1 MKKLWLAGVA
11 LASLAFAGSAYAQD
25 ITVGVAGPM
34 TGQYASFGTQLKNG
48 AEAAVADI
56 NAAGGVM
63 GKKLKLEIGD
73 DACDPKQARAVGE
86 KFASEKLPFVAG
98 HYCSSSS
105 IPASEAYA
113 DGGVL
118 QITPASTN
126 PTFTDRKLWNTFRVC
141 GRDDQQGTI
150 AGDYIAKNYKGKNI
164 AILQDKSTYGKGLAD
179 EMKKA
184 LNKAGVKEKMYEA
197 YTQGD
202 KDFNSLVSKMKANK
216 IDVVYVGGYHTEAGL
231 ILRQMRGQ
239 GMQSQ
244 MISGDAIATNE
255 FWSITGPAGEGMMFT
270 FGSDPRK
277 RADRRRGGEKVQGQG
292 RRSRGLHTLH
302 LRRDANLVAGGGQG
316 QDHRRQ
322 EGRRRR
328 SRPASG
334 RPCSAPSA
342 MMRRATS
349 PRSTTCST
357 SGARTAST
365 KRCRPAKDRSHP
377 PQSAA

>member
-1 MKKLWLAGVA
+1 MKTMWLAGVA
-11 LASLAFAGSAYAQD
+11 LGASLALAGTASAQD
-25 ITVGVAGPM
+25 ITIGVAGPM

-86 KFASEKLPFVAG
+86 KFASVKLPFVAG

-105 IPASEAYA
+105 IPASEAYQ

-126 PTFTDRKLWNTFRVC
+126 PTFTDRNMWNTFRVC
-141 GRDDQQGTI
+141 GRDDQQGNV
-150 AGDYIAKNYKGKNI
+150 AGDYVAKNYKGKNV

-277 RADRRRGGEKVQGQG
+277 RPTAAADREEVQGQE
-292 RRSRGLHTLH
+292 RRSGGLHPLH
-302 LRRDANLVAGGGQG
+302 LRRDADLDAGRHQG

-322 EGRRRR
+322 EGRRGHQ
-328 SRPASG
+328 G
-334 RPCSAPSA
+334 RQVGH
-342 MMRRATS
+342 
-349 PRSTTCST
+349 
-357 SGARTAST
+357 GARPDQLRQEGRHHHGGLRVLQVEQGRQVRRDPGRQGLVSE
-365 KRCRPAKDRSHP
+365 H
-377 PQSAA
+377 